1 LLEFSEVEKL
11 LQTYTLEE
19 ILEINEITEEEV
31 LYFLLK
37 MKFLK
42 VPNPEPIDIFH
53 D

>member
-1 LLEFSEVEKL
+1 LLDFSEVEKL

-19 ILEINEITEEEV
+19 ILEINEITEEEA

-37 MKFLK
+37 EKFLK
-42 VPNPEPIDIFH
+42 VPNPEPIDIIH

>member
-31 LYFLLK
+31 LYFLLQH
-37 MKFLK
+37 KFLK
-42 VPNPEPIDIFH
+42 VPNPEPIDLLI
-53 D
+53 